1 MKKNWQATNLKTL
14 IIAEAGINHNGD
26 VLLAKRLIDVAAD
39 AEADLIKFQT
49 FSAKNIVT
57 RSVSKGD
64 YQYEST
70 DKDESQ
76 YAMLEKL
83 ELTEEMHRELIKY
96 SQHRGIGFFS
106 TGFDIDSVDMLIR
119 LGQVRFK
126 VPSGE
131 ITNLPLLRHIGKQNK
146 EVILSTGMSDLDEVG
161 NAIESLEDAGTKR
174 SKITA
179 LHCTTAYPAP
189 MNDVNLSAMISIQK
203 AFGVSVGYS
212 DHSEG
217 IEVAIAAV
225 ALGAKVIEKHFT
237 LDKTLPGPDHKAS
250 LEPDELKKMI
260 TAIRNIELALG
271 DGVKKIM
278 PSELKNKQ
286 VARQS
291 IVAKANIKK
300 DEALSETNITTK
312 RAGSGI
318 SPMRWDQIIG
328 SKSKRDYLIDEI
340 ID

>member
-1 MKKNWQATNLKTL
+1 
-14 IIAEAGINHNGD
+14 
-26 VLLAKRLIDVAAD
+26 
-39 AEADLIKFQT
+39 
-49 FSAKNIVT
+49 
-57 RSVSKGD
+57 
-64 YQYEST
+64 
-70 DKDESQ
+70 
-76 YAMLEKL
+76 
-83 ELTEEMHRELIKY
+83 
-96 SQHRGIGFFS
+96 
-106 TGFDIDSVDMLIR
+106 MLIR

-146 EVILSTGMSDLDEVG
+146 EVILSTGMSDLGEVG
-161 NAIESLEDAGTKR
+161 NAIKALEDAGTSR

-189 MNDVNLSAMISIQK
+189 MNNVNLSAMISIQK

-225 ALGAKVIEKHFT
+225 ALVAKVIEKHFT

-250 LEPDELKKMI
+250 LEPNELKKMV
-260 TAIRNIELALG
+260 TAIRNIELAMG

-278 PSELKNKQ
+278 PSELKNRQ

-291 IVAKANIKK
+291 IVAKAKIKK
-300 DEALSETNITTK
+300 GEILSEINITTK

-318 SPMRWDQIIG
+318 SPMLWDQIIG
-328 SKSKRDYLIDEI
+328 SKSNRDYLIDET

>member
-14 IIAEAGINHNGD
+14 IIAEAGVNHNGE
-26 VLLAKRLIDVAAD
+26 LSLAKRLIDVAAD

-57 RSVSKGD
+57 RSVLKAD

-83 ELTEEMHRELIKY
+83 ELTEEMHRELVKY
-96 SQHRGIGFFS
+96 SQQRGIGFFS
-106 TGFDIDSVDMLIR
+106 TGFDIDSVNMLIR

-146 EVILSTGMSDLDEVG
+146 EVILSTGMSDLGEVG
-161 NAIESLEDAGTKR
+161 NAIKTLEDAGTTR

-189 MNDVNLSAMISIQK
+189 MNDVNLSAMLSIQK

-278 PSELKNKQ
+278 PSELKNRQ

-300 DEALSETNITTK
+300 GEALSETNITTK

-328 SKSKRDYLIDEI
+328 SKANRDYSIDEI

>member
-1 MKKNWQATNLKTL
+1 MRTL
-14 IIAEAGINHNGD
+14 IVAEAGVNHNGD
-26 VLLAKRLIDVAAD
+26 LSLAKRLIDVAAD

-49 FSAKNIVT
+49 FSAKNIAT
-57 RSVSKGD
+57 HSVSKAD

-70 DKDESQ
+70 DIDESQ

-83 ELTEEMHRELIKY
+83 ELTEEMHLELIEY
-96 SQHRGIGFFS
+96 SQQRGIGFFS

-146 EVILSTGMSDLDEVG
+146 EVILSTGMSDLIEVG
-161 NAIESLEDAGTKR
+161 NAIEILEHAGTSR

-189 MNDVNLSAMISIQK
+189 MNDVNLSAMLSIQK

-225 ALGAKVIEKHFT
+225 ALGAKIIEKHFT

-271 DGVKKIM
+271 DGVKRIM
-278 PSELKNKQ
+278 PSELKNRQ

-291 IVAKANIKK
+291 IVAKVNIKK
-300 DEALSETNITTK
+300 GEALSETNITTK

>member
-1 MKKNWQATNLKTL
+1 LKTL
-14 IIAEAGINHNGD
+14 IIAEAGVNHNGE
-26 VLLAKRLIDVAAD
+26 LSLAKRLIDVAAD

-57 RSVSKGD
+57 RSVSKAD

-96 SQHRGIGFFS
+96 SQQRGIGFFS
-106 TGFDIDSVDMLIR
+106 TGFDIESVDMLIR

-146 EVILSTGMSDLDEVG
+146 EVILSTGMSDLNEVG
-161 NAIESLEDAGTKR
+161 NAIKSLEDAGTTR

-189 MNDVNLSAMISIQK
+189 MDDVNLSAMLSIQK

-225 ALGAKVIEKHFT
+225 ALGAKIIEKHFT

-250 LEPDELKKMI
+250 LEPGELKKMI

-278 PSELKNKQ
+278 PSELNNRQ

-300 DEALSETNITTK
+300 GEALSETNITTK

>member
-49 FSAKNIVT
+49 FSTKNIVT
-57 RSVSKGD
+57 RSVSKAD

-96 SQHRGIGFFS
+96 SQQRGIGFFS

-146 EVILSTGMSDLDEVG
+146 EVILSTGMSDLGEVG
-161 NAIESLEDAGTKR
+161 NSIKTLEDAGTTR

-189 MNDVNLSAMISIQK
+189 MNDVNLSAMLSIQK

-237 LDKTLPGPDHKAS
+237 LDNTLPGPDHKAS

-278 PSELKNKQ
+278 PSELKNRQ

-300 DEALSETNITTK
+300 GEALSETNITTK

-328 SKSKRDYLIDEI
+328 SKSNRDYLIDEI

>member
-14 IIAEAGINHNGD
+14 IIAEAGINYNGD

-57 RSVSKGD
+57 RSVSKAD

-96 SQHRGIGFFS
+96 SQQRGIGFFS
-106 TGFDIDSVDMLIR
+106 TGFDIASVDMLIR

-146 EVILSTGMSDLDEVG
+146 EVILSTGMSDLNEVG
-161 NAIESLEDAGTKR
+161 NAIKSLEDAGTTR

-217 IEVAIAAV
+217 IEIAIAAV

-260 TAIRNIELALG
+260 TAIRNIEIALG
-271 DGVKKIM
+271 DGVKGIM
-278 PSELKNKQ
+278 PSELKNRQ

-300 DEALSETNITTK
+300 GEALSETNITTK

>member
-1 MKKNWQATNLKTL
+1 MKTL

-57 RSVSKGD
+57 HSVSKAD
-64 YQYEST
+64 YQYEFT

-83 ELTEEMHRELIKY
+83 ELTEEMHRELIRY
-96 SQHRGIGFFS
+96 SQQRGIGFFS
-106 TGFDIDSVDMLIR
+106 TSFDIDSADMLIR

-161 NAIESLEDAGTKR
+161 NAIKSLEDAGTTR

-189 MNDVNLSAMISIQK
+189 MNDVNLSAMISIQE

-278 PSELKNKQ
+278 PSELKNRQ

-300 DEALSETNITTK
+300 GEALSETNITTK

>member
-14 IIAEAGINHNGD
+14 IIAEAGVNHNGE
-26 VLLAKRLIDVAAD
+26 LSLAKRLIDVAAD

-57 RSVSKGD
+57 RSVLKAD

-83 ELTEEMHRELIKY
+83 ELTEEMHRELVKY
-96 SQHRGIGFFS
+96 SQQRGIGFFS
-106 TGFDIDSVDMLIR
+106 TGFDIDSVNMLIR

-146 EVILSTGMSDLDEVG
+146 EVILSTGMSDLGEVG
-161 NAIESLEDAGTKR
+161 NAIKTLEDAGTTR

-189 MNDVNLSAMISIQK
+189 MDDVNLSAMLSIQK

-237 LDKTLPGPDHKAS
+237 LDNTLPGPDHKAS
-250 LEPDELKKMI
+250 LEPDDLKKMI

-278 PSELKNKQ
+278 PSELKNRQ

-300 DEALSETNITTK
+300 GEALSETNITTK